1 MSGHSKWHS
10 IRHKKGANDAKR
22 GKIFTKHA
30 NLITIAARSGG
41 DPDMNPALRL
51 ALDNAKRENMPNAN
65 IERAIKKGTGEDKD
79 AAQMHEMTY
88 EGYGPNGIAI
98 FVEALTDNKNRT
110 LTNVR
115 TAFGKNGGNMG
126 ESGSVGYMFH
136 KKGLIFIT
144 NGSEDLELAAIEA
157 DVEDVELDGEMMTVT
172 TAFADLYSVRDTM
185 EAAGAIIEKA
195 EHQLIADTHIVVS
208 DIENAKKVMRLIEA
222 IEDDDDVTS
231 VASNA
236 DISTTILEQL

>member
-30 NLITIAARSGG
+30 NLITIAARGGG

-88 EGYGPNGIAI
+88 EGYGPNGVAI

-126 ESGSVGYMFH
+126 ESGSVGYLFH

-144 NGSEDLELAAIEA
+144 NGSEELEMAAIEA
-157 DVEDVELDGEMMTVT
+157 DAEDVELEGEMMTVT
-172 TAFADLYSVRDTM
+172 TGFADLYAVRDAM
-185 EAAGAIIEKA
+185 EAAGAEIEKA
-195 EHQLIADTHIVVS
+195 EHQLIADTQIVIDDVP
-208 DIENAKKVMRLIEA
+208 AAQKVMRLIEA

-236 DISTTILEQL
+236 DISGEVMEQL